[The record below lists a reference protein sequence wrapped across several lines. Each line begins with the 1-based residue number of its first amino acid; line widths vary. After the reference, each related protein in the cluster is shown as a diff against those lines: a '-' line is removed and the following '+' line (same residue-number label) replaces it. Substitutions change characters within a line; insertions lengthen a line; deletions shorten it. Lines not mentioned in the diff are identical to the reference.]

1 MKFIKKKAE
10 QVSITIHGGDITP
23 DYRCPTCGM
32 GVAPE
37 YVCCP
42 YCTQKLYF
50 ESLTEKFIAANRQS
64 KEAEEGFN
72 EKGW

>member
-37 YVCCP
+37 YVYCP